1 MAGLGRFVAAHHS
14 LGYEAISDAKLS
26 EKKYPS
32 EHCSRSPERRLDIG
46 QPNSTLSPVTSLH
59 PPCDRTTG
67 KGKVK
72 KAPYR
77 QRIKD

>member
-1 MAGLGRFVAAHHS
+1 MAGLGRFVAAQHS

-26 EKKYPS
+26 EKEYPS

-46 QPNSTLSPVTSLH
+46 QPNSTLRPVTSL
-59 PPCDRTTG
+59 PPLRPNYRQG
-67 KGKVK
+67 EGE